1 MRTRVGILLSAV
13 ALVGLACGA
22 TFAQEASITLD
33 PTSGPARTEVMAA
46 GTGFTETSCGVD
58 LYLDAID
65 GTMLAKAQLDQG
77 AFSATFVVP
86 NDATVG
92 EHIVI
97 AVGLDLDGDDCSM
110 PSGQEASA
118 PFTVEEPLPTVTLDP
133 ASGPPT
139 SIFFARGEFFDVDSC
154 GVDLYLDSASGML
167 LGSAPVSAGE
177 FLREIQRRRVGSV
190 AIGYAVVAFVVLQVA
205 ELVVPGL
212 PVPESTYSVVVAAV
226 LAGFPLALVF
236 SWLYDITARGVER
249 TQSDSPRS
257 QRKGLIALQ
266 ITAVVVSLLIAGG
279 LGWWILGS

>member
-177 FLREIQRRRVGSV
+177 FLREIQIPGDTAVGDHDIV
-190 AIGYAVVAFVVLQVA
+190 AVG
-205 ELVVPGL
+205 
-212 PVPESTYSVVVAAV
+212 
-226 LAGFPLALVF
+226 LALEDEACSVMTGEEATATYGVVEADPGPF
-236 SWLYDITARGVER
+236 VSEAVIPVVQDIDLADLQMI
-249 TQSDSPRS
+249 TQWSVGDPVLTGPGQMAYPS
-257 QRKGLIALQ
+257 
-266 ITAVVVSLLIAGG
+266 SLM
-279 LGWWILGS
+279 